1 MAGNSEGFE
10 PEAQGDLGQFPGLQ
24 RADSEASQYSL
35 ISEYHSEQNLC
46 PRLDSEM
53 SIYSNATPTK
63 SARKR
68 DNKDYILRSL
78 RKISDAIVYMLSSG
92 LDTAYCVLL
101 SDENII
107 KILPIIEYAQ
117 PYPQDQSYPKGQYA
131 AYWESIT
138 WVNLFNISS
147 PSLIEKIKLSYKFLY
162 LDQYIFA
169 DPAGEVGFS
178 IFKVKYIKQIQEVFN
193 HLVEGDA

>member
-1 MAGNSEGFE
+1 
-10 PEAQGDLGQFPGLQ
+10 
-24 RADSEASQYSL
+24 
-35 ISEYHSEQNLC
+35 
-46 PRLDSEM
+46 M

-101 SDENII
+101 SDENIT

-117 PYPQDQSYPKGQYA
+117 PFPQDQSFCKGQYA
-131 AYWESIT
+131 AFWESIT
-138 WVNLFNISS
+138 WVNLFNIKNEQ
-147 PSLIEKIKLSYKFLY
+147 LIEKIKLSYKFLY
-162 LDQYIFA
+162 
-169 DPAGEVGFS
+169 
-178 IFKVKYIKQIQEVFN
+178 
-193 HLVEGDA
+193 